1 MLQKKLRPFMRTLF
15 QHASVEDEMNLHV
28 LHFVVSGGHIKVDP
42 KLLDHINGRILFTF
56 LKKITNYTPLH
67 VTARVEIIE
76 MSDSLVTKYKYN
88 IETIDVLGGSP
99 LTYAVIHDNSVYN

>member
-1 MLQKKLRPFMRTLF
+1 MRTLF

-56 LKKITNYTPLH
+56 FKKLQIILH
-67 VTARVEIIE
+67 YMLQQE
-76 MSDSLVTKYKYN
+76 
-88 IETIDVLGGSP
+88 
-99 LTYAVIHDNSVYN
+99 

>member
-1 MLQKKLRPFMRTLF
+1 
-15 QHASVEDEMNLHV
+15 
-28 LHFVVSGGHIKVDP
+28 
-42 KLLDHINGRILFTF
+42 
-56 LKKITNYTPLH
+56 
-67 VTARVEIIE
+67 